1 MPIRGQGVSGGAR
14 WWATAW
20 VVAAGLVWTTAIG
33 APAKAPALTVSRIAE
48 SGTQT
53 VAAEVL
59 AVVYARAGLELRVA
73 VMPSPRASNEM
84 DAGRLDG
91 EAARI
96 ASYFDDHPL
105 LVRVGPPL
113 MSVEAVAYS
122 RAGDETAVT
131 DARSLHGRRVGVVR
145 GILLTRQAVAGVP
158 GVLEVGRGPQMYRML
173 AAGRLDVII
182 DTPVNHRLHT
192 SRMGLANIV
201 PRAVLRSEPVY
212 HGLHRRHEAIASRLQ
227 ATLQTMRDSGELAA
241 LVARAEASYLEG
253 LLPR

>member
-1 MPIRGQGVSGGAR
+1 MAAMAAWAMACGVRAEP
-14 WWATAW
+14 
-20 VVAAGLVWTTAIG
+20 
-33 APAKAPALTVSRIAE
+33 APVPGPSPSLTVSRISE

-53 VAAEVL
+53 VAADVL
-59 AVVYARAGLELRVA
+59 SVVYSRTGVELRVA
-73 VMPSPRASNEM
+73 VMPSPRASNEL

-91 EAARI
+91 EVARI

-105 LVRVGPPL
+105 LMRVGPPL
-113 MSVEAVAYS
+113 MSVDAVAYS
-122 RAGDETAVT
+122 RAGDEAVVT

-145 GILLTRQAVAGVP
+145 GILQTRQAVAGVP
-158 GVLEVGRGPQMYRML
+158 GVLEVGSGPQMYRML

-192 SRMGLANIV
+192 SRLGLAAIV

-212 HGLHRRHEAIASRLQ
+212 HGLHRRHAAIAPRLQ
-227 ATLQTMRDSGELAA
+227 ATLEAMHDSGELAA
-241 LVARAEASYLEG
+241 LVARAEAAYLAG